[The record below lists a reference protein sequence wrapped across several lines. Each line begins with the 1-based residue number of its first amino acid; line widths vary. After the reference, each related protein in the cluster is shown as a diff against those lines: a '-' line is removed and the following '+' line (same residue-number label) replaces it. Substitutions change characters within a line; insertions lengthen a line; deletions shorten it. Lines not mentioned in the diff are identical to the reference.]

1 LDLSNTTTIT
11 TPKTIAPVCGRG
23 MNASTMDDLGEY
35 SGDTE
40 SNNACAVEG
49 NAQSAGCVEILGH
62 RPDHLALHSAL

>member
-1 LDLSNTTTIT
+1 
-11 TPKTIAPVCGRG
+11 